1 MKKYTENVV
10 TISDWSNEVFPALT
24 PEMQVKKLE
33 EELREVERAENTE
46 RWTEEMADV
55 YIVACILWGRFK
67 RQIGRMALSYLEM
80 LPEYHKIREEADK
93 KMIVNRNRCW
103 HINENGVYH
112 H

>member
-1 MKKYTENVV
+1 MKKYIDNTR
-10 TISDWSNEVFPALT
+10 TISDWSLEVFPDLKYD
-24 PEMQVKKLE
+24 MQVKKLE

-46 RWTEEMADV
+46 RWAEEMADV
-55 YIVACILWGRFK
+55 YIVSSILWGRFE

-80 LPEYHKIREEADK
+80 LPEYNKIREEADK
-93 KMIVNRNRCW
+93 KMVINRKRDW